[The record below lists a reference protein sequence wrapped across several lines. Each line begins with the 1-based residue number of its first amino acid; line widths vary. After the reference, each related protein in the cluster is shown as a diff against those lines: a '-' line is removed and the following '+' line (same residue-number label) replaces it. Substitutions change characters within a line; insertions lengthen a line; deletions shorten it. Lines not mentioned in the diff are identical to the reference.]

1 MDTLLSLG
9 FQPYEVELQGGSVLR
24 VTTSGDA
31 TAVPPHPSVSD
42 PVRRIKSPEDVT
54 IDRVALVARTAA
66 ALRNPKLDRTVDL
79 DPWAR

>member
-31 TAVPPHPSVSD
+31 T
-42 PVRRIKSPEDVT
+42 
-54 IDRVALVARTAA
+54 
-66 ALRNPKLDRTVDL
+66 VDL